1 MVDEVRAQV
10 GDAGRQFDRIILRA
24 GGLRGF

>member
-1 MVDEVRAQV
+1 MVDEVRARV
-10 GDAGRQFDRIILRA
+10 GDAWRQFDRIILRA